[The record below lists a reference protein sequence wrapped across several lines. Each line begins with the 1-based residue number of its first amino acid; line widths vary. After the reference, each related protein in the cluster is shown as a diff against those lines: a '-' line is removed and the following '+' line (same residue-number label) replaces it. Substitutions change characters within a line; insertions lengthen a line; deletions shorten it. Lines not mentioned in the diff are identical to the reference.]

1 MKNILL
7 KLKDKDFFRL
17 LRIKNKITYSVE
29 KKITWEDFVLII
41 SRKEVNEANGN

>member
-1 MKNILL
+1 MKSILL

-29 KKITWEDFVLII
+29 KSITWEEFILILAKRRLI
-41 SRKEVNEANGN
+41 EANGN

>member
-29 KKITWEDFVLII
+29 KSITWEEFILILAKRRLI
-41 SRKEVNEANGN
+41 EANGN